1 MVQLWVENIQEN
13 GKGVWLCQALFIS
26 YIYNKNNKM
35 VDEIRVSQVDGQI
48 EIEAG
53 DPSFGGY
60 DGWVGYFPKDI
71 ARPFAISLGSLKRK
85 KGQRA
90 EMEYDGDEIGFVY
103 DLQPNGVGTK
113 GKYTMFCSQHQE
125 LRVKET
131 LEDNE
136 FKDFL
141 RDLVKAIKG

>member
-1 MVQLWVENIQEN
+1 MAQLWEENIQEN
-13 GKGVWLCQALFIS
+13 GKGVWLSQILLLS

-53 DPSFGGY
+53 DSSFGGY
-60 DGWVGYFPKDI
+60 DGWVGYFPKDM
-71 ARPFAISLGSLKRK
+71 ATQFAKSLGNLKRK
-85 KGQRA
+85 KGQRV
-90 EMEYDGDEIGFVY
+90 EMEYDGDDISFVY
-103 DLQPNGVGTK
+103 DLQSNGVGTK
-113 GKYTMFCSQHQE
+113 GKYTMFCSQHLE